1 MKDIETQRQENIKR
15 NKDELRK
22 LGILY
27 TPPVRIN
34 DLSKKPNAKKRKFD
48 QPTLPASRS
57 SARIASAPSRP
68 SYNEDERDYANLP
81 RKKSRQIVAKN
92 SKRNEVK
99 QEEVAEIPAKDID
112 SIRAGWTSWGAT
124 APPPTRDEES
134 TFHFED
140 EPTFTPNKS
149 PEEMMREGC
158 FGGSYWRPLHSRR
171 LGTTIADDYRELPV
185 SWMSGLDV
193 EKFLS
198 SPEYDPEV
206 NKYKVSSGQ
215 TIEEWEAAGWINHTY
230 DVRGWFQWYCRFFMG
245 RRCEDDERQIS
256 RWRKCV
262 GETGRW
268 RRMLLKK
275 YVSMGIR
282 EVFDDGEEEEGNDVS
297 PVMHQT
303 CHHWASVT
311 PVVLLVCNADL
322 CAADTKCGREIL
334 NASGIQ
340 ESRLECIELLFKLSN
355 SSQEHRA
362 WAAGSR
368 FCHRC
373 YGLSAT
379 SAPAS
384 MPV

>member
-1 MKDIETQRQENIKR
+1 MDKGSLKSLEKMKDIETQRQENIKR

-27 TPPVRIN
+27 TPPVRVN
-34 DLSKKPNAKKRKFD
+34 GLNKGPSAKKRKFD

-68 SYNEDERDYANLP
+68 SYNEDEKDYATLP
-81 RKKSRQIVAKN
+81 RKKGRQIVAN
-92 SKRNEVK
+92 ISKRSENK
-99 QEEVAEIPAKDID
+99 QEEVAEVPANDVD
-112 SIRAGWTSWGAT
+112 SIRAGWTTWKAT
-124 APPPTRDEES
+124 APPPTRDEVS
-134 TFHFED
+134 TFHFQD

-171 LGTTIADDYRELPV
+171 LGITIADDYKELPV
-185 SWMSGLDV
+185 SWISGLDV
-193 EKFLS
+193 EKFLI
-198 SPEYDPEV
+198 SPGYDPEV

-303 CHHWASVT
+303 CHHWA
-311 PVVLLVCNADL
+311 
-322 CAADTKCGREIL
+322 
-334 NASGIQ
+334 
-340 ESRLECIELLFKLSN
+340 
-355 SSQEHRA
+355 
-362 WAAGSR
+362 
-368 FCHRC
+368 
-373 YGLSAT
+373 
-379 SAPAS
+379 
-384 MPV
+384 

>member
-15 NKDELRK
+15 NKEELRK

-27 TPPVRIN
+27 TPPVRVN
-34 DLSKKPNAKKRKFD
+34 DSSKGPNARKRKFD

-68 SYNEDERDYANLP
+68 SYNEDEKNYAAIP
-81 RKKSRQIVAKN
+81 RKKGRQIVAKN
-92 SKRNEVK
+92 SKQNEVK
-99 QEEVAEIPAKDID
+99 QEEIAEVLAKDLD
-112 SIRAGWTSWGAT
+112 SIRAGWTAWKAT
-124 APPPTRDEES
+124 APTPTRDEES
-134 TFHFED
+134 TFHFQD
-140 EPTFTPNKS
+140 EPSFTPNKS
-149 PEEMMREGC
+149 PEEIIREGC
-158 FGGSYWRPLHSRR
+158 FGGSYWRPLYSRR
-171 LGTTIADDYRELPV
+171 LGTTIADDYKELPV
-185 SWMSGLDV
+185 SWISGLDV
-193 EKFLS
+193 EKFLT
-198 SPEYDPEV
+198 SPECDPEV

-262 GETGRW
+262 GQTGRW

-303 CHHWASVT
+303 CHHWA
-311 PVVLLVCNADL
+311 
-322 CAADTKCGREIL
+322 
-334 NASGIQ
+334 
-340 ESRLECIELLFKLSN
+340 
-355 SSQEHRA
+355 
-362 WAAGSR
+362 
-368 FCHRC
+368 
-373 YGLSAT
+373 
-379 SAPAS
+379 
-384 MPV
+384 

>member
-15 NKDELRK
+15 NKEELRK

-27 TPPVRIN
+27 TPPVRVS
-34 DLSKKPNAKKRKFD
+34 DPSKAPNARKRKFD

-57 SARIASAPSRP
+57 SARIASGPPRP
-68 SYNEDERDYANLP
+68 SYNEDEKNYTAVP
-81 RKKSRQIVAKN
+81 RKKGRQIVAKN
-92 SKRNEVK
+92 SKQNKVK
-99 QEEVAEIPAKDID
+99 QEEIVEVPVEDID
-112 SIRAGWTSWGAT
+112 SISAGWTTWKAT
-124 APPPTRDEES
+124 APPPTRDEEW
-134 TFHFED
+134 TFHFQD

-149 PEEMMREGC
+149 PEEVMREGC
-158 FGGSYWRPLHSRR
+158 FGGSYWRPLYSRR
-171 LGTTIADDYRELPV
+171 LGTTIADDYKELPA
-185 SWMSGLDV
+185 SWISGLDV
-193 EKFLS
+193 EKFLT
-198 SPEYDPEV
+198 SPEYDAEV

-262 GETGRW
+262 GQTGRW

-303 CHHWASVT
+303 CHHWA
-311 PVVLLVCNADL
+311 
-322 CAADTKCGREIL
+322 
-334 NASGIQ
+334 
-340 ESRLECIELLFKLSN
+340 
-355 SSQEHRA
+355 
-362 WAAGSR
+362 
-368 FCHRC
+368 
-373 YGLSAT
+373 
-379 SAPAS
+379 
-384 MPV
+384 

>member
-1 MKDIETQRQENIKR
+1 MEDIETQRQENIKR

-27 TPPVRIN
+27 TPPVKVSGLN
-34 DLSKKPNAKKRKFD
+34 KAANAKKRKFD
-48 QPTLPASRS
+48 QPTLSASRS

-68 SYNEDERDYANLP
+68 SYNEDERDYASLP
-81 RKKSRQIVAKN
+81 RKKGRQIVTKN

-99 QEEVAEIPAKDID
+99 QEEVAEIPAKNID
-112 SIRAGWTSWGAT
+112 SIRAGWTSWKAT

-134 TFHFED
+134 TFHFQD

-149 PEEMMREGC
+149 PKEMMREGC

-171 LGTTIADDYRELPV
+171 LGTTIAGDYKELPL
-185 SWMSGLDV
+185 SWISGLDV

-303 CHHWASVT
+303 CHHWA
-311 PVVLLVCNADL
+311 
-322 CAADTKCGREIL
+322 
-334 NASGIQ
+334 
-340 ESRLECIELLFKLSN
+340 
-355 SSQEHRA
+355 
-362 WAAGSR
+362 
-368 FCHRC
+368 
-373 YGLSAT
+373 
-379 SAPAS
+379 
-384 MPV
+384 

>member
-1 MKDIETQRQENIKR
+1 MEDIETQRQENIKR

-27 TPPVRIN
+27 TPSVKVN
-34 DLSKKPNAKKRKFD
+34 GLNKAANAKKRKFD

-68 SYNEDERDYANLP
+68 SYNKDERDYASLP
-81 RKKSRQIVAKN
+81 RKKGRQIVTKN

-112 SIRAGWTSWGAT
+112 TIRAGWTSWKAT
-124 APPPTRDEES
+124 APTPIRDEDS
-134 TFHFED
+134 TFHFQD

-149 PEEMMREGC
+149 PEEMIREGC
-158 FGGSYWRPLHSRR
+158 FGGSYWRPLYSRR
-171 LGTTIADDYRELPV
+171 LGTTIVDDYKELPL
-185 SWMSGLDV
+185 SWISGLDV
-193 EKFLS
+193 EKFLT

-262 GETGRW
+262 GVTGRW

-275 YVSMGIR
+275 YVAMGIR

-303 CHHWASVT
+303 CHHWA
-311 PVVLLVCNADL
+311 
-322 CAADTKCGREIL
+322 
-334 NASGIQ
+334 
-340 ESRLECIELLFKLSN
+340 
-355 SSQEHRA
+355 
-362 WAAGSR
+362 
-368 FCHRC
+368 
-373 YGLSAT
+373 
-379 SAPAS
+379 
-384 MPV
+384 

>member
-1 MKDIETQRQENIKR
+1 MEDIETQRQENIKR

-27 TPPVRIN
+27 TPPVRVN
-34 DLSKKPNAKKRKFD
+34 DSNRRADAKKRKFE
-48 QPTLPASRS
+48 QPTIPAARS
-57 SARIASAPSRP
+57 SARIASAPSHP
-68 SYNEDERDYANLP
+68 SYNEDEKDYANLP
-81 RKKSRQIVAKN
+81 RKKARQIVAKN
-92 SKRNEVK
+92 SKQNEVK
-99 QEEVAEIPAKDID
+99 QEEIAEIPAKDID
-112 SIRAGWTSWGAT
+112 SIRAGWTSWKAT
-124 APPPTRDEES
+124 APPHTRDEEW
-134 TFHFED
+134 TFHFQD

-158 FGGSYWRPLHSRR
+158 FGGSYWRPLYSRR
-171 LGTTIADDYRELPV
+171 LGTTIADDYKELPT
-185 SWMSGLDV
+185 SWISGLDV

-198 SPEYDPEV
+198 SPKYDPEV

-230 DVRGWFQWYCRFFMG
+230 DVRGWFQWYCRFFIG

-275 YVSMGIR
+275 YVAMGIR

-303 CHHWASVT
+303 CHHWA
-311 PVVLLVCNADL
+311 
-322 CAADTKCGREIL
+322 
-334 NASGIQ
+334 
-340 ESRLECIELLFKLSN
+340 
-355 SSQEHRA
+355 
-362 WAAGSR
+362 
-368 FCHRC
+368 
-373 YGLSAT
+373 
-379 SAPAS
+379 
-384 MPV
+384 